1 MRQHICSVI
10 FNESRE
16 GLITIRRKKER
27 QSAGTTKAALGL
39 MRRMVLHD
47 IKKDKRTGG

>member
-1 MRQHICSVI
+1 VI

-16 GLITIRRKKER
+16 GLITIRRKKERKKER